1 MIVVWL
7 VTGKWS
13 PRPFTT
19 RTITVASDTPVLS
32 SFHTSTWYRA
42 GITGFLPHVPIQVR
56 LIYYRGTGRFPLFTL
71 KYLLVLTMLFFFLLG
86 QNIIL
91 SIRIHDPKAVLS
103 LDVIEIANLR
113 KSLTKLKRSRIP
125 GIYLTSLLN
134 FPKVSRTLELNT
146 KSI

>member
-1 MIVVWL
+1 
-7 VTGKWS
+7 
-13 PRPFTT
+13 
-19 RTITVASDTPVLS
+19 
-32 SFHTSTWYRA
+32 
-42 GITGFLPHVPIQVR
+42 
-56 LIYYRGTGRFPLFTL
+56 
-71 KYLLVLTMLFFFLLG
+71 MLFFFLLG